1 MKKLVFTLISLCV
14 LILGADEI
22 LVNHKDMK
30 MCEKPEQCCKDYK
43 KENEIND
50 SLQVDKITTLYR
62 QMYSAIIEKDMDTIT
77 KIFANDFVMLYLN
90 GRNMNKNECLTAIRE
105 GSLSYSNVNHDD
117 IVVTVNGNHATLC
130 GKSSVDIESR
140 GNKKKEDLHIQQ
152 DMMLEKRN
160 GKWVFTH
167 SKATT
172 Y

>member
-1 MKKLVFTLISLCV
+1 
-14 LILGADEI
+14 
-22 LVNHKDMK
+22 
-30 MCEKPEQCCKDYK
+30 
-43 KENEIND
+43 
-50 SLQVDKITTLYR
+50 
-62 QMYSAIIEKDMDTIT
+62 MYSAIIEKDMDTIT

-117 IVVTVNGNHATLC
+117 IVVTVNGNHAILC

-140 GNKKKEDLHIQQ
+140 GNKRKEDLHIQQ
-152 DMMLEKRN
+152 DMTLEKRN